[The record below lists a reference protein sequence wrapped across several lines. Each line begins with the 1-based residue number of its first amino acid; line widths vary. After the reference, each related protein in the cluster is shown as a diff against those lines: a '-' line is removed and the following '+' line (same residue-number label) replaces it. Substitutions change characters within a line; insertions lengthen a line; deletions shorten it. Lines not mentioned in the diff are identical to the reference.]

1 MIVILSYYLLFLA
14 VTAFSRFLK
23 SEEAQRYFEIIM
35 CFILLFV
42 FFGFRDI
49 TILNDTPH
57 YYGFYYKLAHYNNYA
72 NSSIFAYNADDRFEY
87 GYQVFVH
94 FLINYVSKDPYT
106 IIWVSSLIITIGN
119 LWFINKH
126 TKDVAFTV
134 FTILILGS
142 FYAQYCLIRQ
152 TLAMMVFYIAF
163 TYLERDK
170 TLVYCLLIVLATL
183 FHYTA
188 IFLLILPLLKKL
200 RVNVRNVT
208 IMLTAAVVLAVLLL
222 SLMAAL
228 GLTNNLY
235 FQQMMKRENAP
246 IAAIM
251 DCMLMAVILLT
262 CLYLHWR
269 LRLKQVDTTYF
280 WTGVFAMCVAIVTI
294 VFLPLFR
301 INTYLWPVIILQLLR
316 YLSPSYVF
324 KEQALEG
331 IPVGKEW
338 QLRKL
343 FQMAFIVL
351 LLARSVVTLTFRPEW
366 NHVVP
371 YQFYD
376 FSDSYHN
383 YHLYWDNQ

>member
-1 MIVILSYYLLFLA
+1 MIVILLYYLLFLG
-14 VTAFSRFLK
+14 VTAFSKFLK
-23 SEEAQRYFEIIM
+23 SDEVQRYFETFM

-72 NSSIFAYNADDRFEY
+72 NTSIFAYDAHDRFEY

-94 FLINYVSKDPYT
+94 FLIKYVSKDPYT
-106 IIWVSSLIITIGN
+106 IIWVSSLIITVGN
-119 LWFINKH
+119 LWFINRH

-134 FTILILGS
+134 FAILILGS
-142 FYAQYCLIRQ
+142 FWAQYCLIRQ
-152 TLAMMVFYIAF
+152 TLAMMVFYVAY
-163 TYLERDK
+163 TYLEKDRPWPF
-170 TLVYCLLIVLATL
+170 CLLVVAATL

-188 IFLLILPLLKKL
+188 VAMLVLPLLKRLKPNL
-200 RVNVRNVT
+200 RNVA
-208 IMLTAAVVLAVLLL
+208 IMLTTAVVIAVVLLK
-222 SLMAAL
+222 LMQAL

-235 FQQMMKRENAP
+235 FQQMMKRDNAP

-251 DCMLMAVILLT
+251 DCAMMALLLLT
-262 CLYLHWR
+262 CTYLHWR
-269 LRLKQVDTTYF
+269 MRLQQIDRTYF

-301 INTYLWPVIILQLLR
+301 INTYLWPVIILMLLR
-316 YLSPSYVF
+316 YLSPSYQF
-324 KEQALEG
+324 REQAAENSG
-331 IPVGKEW
+331 ISQEW
-338 QLRKL
+338 QLRKVL
-343 FQMAFIVL
+343 QMAVVIA
-351 LLARSVVTLTFRPEW
+351 LLARSVVTMTFRPEW